1 MEKVRL
7 SCASLFGRHRVS
19 RFGKPLTAPS
29 QQENQAN
36 SRADGAVGHIEG
48 READFSAAALLQVE
62 VKKID
67 NMLGP
72 QTVDEVA
79 ENAATDQPESKLSQQ
94 AASIKMMP
102 AKKQYKQSNDR
113 DGGQQSIVAPE
124 QAPGGPRVA
133 PMDELKK
140 TFDDHF
146 LLRVAQEPQ
155 HDLLGQLIERHYQ
168 QGDYRDAPIGRLEDG
183 RYESHFRSGR

>member
-79 ENAATDQPESKLSQQ
+79 ENAATDQAESKLSQQ

-124 QAPGGPRVA
+124 QAPGGSGIA
-133 PMDELKK
+133 PVNELEK
-140 TFDDHF
+140 TLNDHF
-146 LLRVAQEPQ
+146 FLRVTEKAE
-155 HDLLGQLIERHYQ
+155 HDLFGQLVQGHY
-168 QGDYRDAPIGRLEDG
+168 
-183 RYESHFRSGR
+183 